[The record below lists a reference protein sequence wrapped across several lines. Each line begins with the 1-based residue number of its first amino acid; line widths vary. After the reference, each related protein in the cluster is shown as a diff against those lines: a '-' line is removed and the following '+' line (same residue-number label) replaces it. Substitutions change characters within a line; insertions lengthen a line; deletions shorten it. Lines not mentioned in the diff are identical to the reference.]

1 MNTERLIQLRPAA
14 PPPSAALP
22 ARARA
27 SRRAPLP
34 VILAGTFIVVLD
46 FFIVNVALPSI
57 QSGLHATSGAI
68 EWVAAGYGLT
78 SAVFL
83 ISAARLGDRLGRRR
97 VFSLGLALFTLSS
110 AACGAAG
117 SPGVLVA
124 ARLGQGAAAALLLPN
139 VLSLIG
145 VLYDGADR
153 ARALSAY
160 GMVRG
165 LAAVSGRP

>member
-1 MNTERLIQLRPAA
+1 MNTEQLTQLRPPSSRSAA
-14 PPPSAALP
+14 PARPTAPPQPAATSPSAGRAPSLL

-27 SRRAPLP
+27 SRWAPLP

-97 VFSLGLALFTLSS
+97 VFSLGLACS
-110 AACGAAG
+110 
-117 SPGVLVA
+117 
-124 ARLGQGAAAALLLPN
+124 R
-139 VLSLIG
+139 
-145 VLYDGADR
+145 
-153 ARALSAY
+153 
-160 GMVRG
+160 
-165 LAAVSGRP
+165 